1 MLPRVLAV
9 MFSTVHVCKRS
20 LRWLQRP
27 EPHILDTPTYFAC
40 VCRRRSVHAQQ
51 TDICSACSLFSLQ
64 VLINS
69 LLNSESNSVSVHIT
83 ELCKKVLTGFWKRD
97 LLPPSPEVL
106 PPWRDCE
113 RGNCQSE
120 GTEDYPFQVPHALYD

>member
-1 MLPRVLAV
+1 

-27 EPHILDTPTYFAC
+27 GPHILDTPTYIVC

-51 TDICSACSLFSLQ
+51 TEICSVSTLFSLQ

-83 ELCKKVLTGFWKRD
+83 ELYKKVLTGLWKRD
-97 LLPPSPEVL
+97 LLLPSPEVL
-106 PPWRDCE
+106 LPWRGCE
-113 RGNCQSE
+113 RVNCQSE
-120 GTEDYPFQVPHALYD
+120 ETEDYPFQVPHAECD